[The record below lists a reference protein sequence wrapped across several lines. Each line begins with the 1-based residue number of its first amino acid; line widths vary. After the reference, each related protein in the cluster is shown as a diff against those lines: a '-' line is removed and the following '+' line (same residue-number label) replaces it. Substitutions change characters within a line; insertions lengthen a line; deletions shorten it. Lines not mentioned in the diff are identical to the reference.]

1 MLFGTGFVLP
11 CHKTK
16 PAQKTFPPSP
26 RSIENHPKPPLASQ
40 SASQLRALFVC
51 VFFCFFCFFV
61 FFVVVGVGVC
71 VNGCCHH
78 NTTHHNTTQH
88 TTTQHN
94 TTQHNTTQHNTTQH
108 NTTQQA
114 ALGRPGQPRGAQ
126 GGPRGPKAAQ
136 NSPAAQSK
144 SCKPILNHI
153 GQPF

>member
-51 VFFCFFCFFV
+51 VFFCFFV

-78 NTTHHNTTQH
+78 NTTH
-88 TTTQHN
+88 
-94 TTQHNTTQHNTTQH
+94 HNTTQHNTTQH

-136 NSPAAQSK
+136 NSPAVQSK